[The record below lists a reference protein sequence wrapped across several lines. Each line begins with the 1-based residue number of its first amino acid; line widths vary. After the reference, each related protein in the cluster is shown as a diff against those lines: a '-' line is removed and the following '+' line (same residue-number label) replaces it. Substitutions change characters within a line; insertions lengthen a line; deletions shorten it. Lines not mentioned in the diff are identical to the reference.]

1 MAKKKSVS
9 ISSPVLYIVLGAL
22 LAVFR
27 SSMLNW
33 AMTLA
38 GIFFIVMGIVDL
50 TKKKTLGGIIN
61 LVIGIAILV
70 LGWVITNIVLLVLGI
85 LIAVKG
91 LMELVEVLKLKKKK
105 RTFLKLIFP
114 IITIIVGL
122 ALAFGNALDYM
133 ILAVGVILIIDGI
146 LGLVGAK
153 K

>member
-9 ISSPVLYIVLGAL
+9 VSSPILYIVLGAL
-22 LAVFR
+22 LAIFR

-38 GIFFIVMGIVDL
+38 GLFFIVMGIVDL
-50 TKKKTLGGIIN
+50 TKKKMLGGIIN
-61 LVIGIAILV
+61 IVIGVAILV
-70 LGWVITNIVLLVLGI
+70 LGWVITSIVLLVLGI
-85 LIAVKG
+85 LIAIKG
-91 LMELVEVLKLKKKK
+91 ATELVEVMKLKKKK
-105 RTFLKLIFP
+105 RTFFKLIFP

-122 ALAFGNALDYM
+122 ALAFGNALDYV
-133 ILAVGVILIIDGI
+133 ILAVGIILIIDGI

>member
-9 ISSPVLYIVLGAL
+9 VSSPILYIVLGAL
-22 LAVFR
+22 LAIFR

-38 GIFFIVMGIVDL
+38 GLFFIVMGIVDL
-50 TKKKTLGGIIN
+50 TKKKMLGGIIN
-61 LVIGIAILV
+61 IVIGVAILV
-70 LGWVITNIVLLVLGI
+70 LGWVITSIVLLVLGI
-85 LIAVKG
+85 LIAIKG
-91 LMELVEVLKLKKKK
+91 ATELVEVMKLKKKK
-105 RTFLKLIFP
+105 RTFFKLIFP

-122 ALAFGNALDYM
+122 ALAFGNALDYV
-133 ILAVGVILIIDGI
+133 ILAVGVILIVDGI

>member
-9 ISSPVLYIVLGAL
+9 VSSPILYIVLGAL
-22 LAVFR
+22 LAIFR

-38 GIFFIVMGIVDL
+38 GLFFIVMGIVDL

-61 LVIGIAILV
+61 IVIGVAILV
-70 LGWVITNIVLLVLGI
+70 LGWVITSIVLLVLGI
-85 LIAVKG
+85 LIAIKG
-91 LMELVEVLKLKKKK
+91 VTELVEVMKLKKKK
-105 RTFLKLIFP
+105 RTFFKLIFP

-122 ALAFGNALDYM
+122 ALAFGNALDYV
-133 ILAVGVILIIDGI
+133 ILAVGVILIVDGI

>member
-9 ISSPVLYIVLGAL
+9 ISSPILYIVLGAL
-22 LAVFR
+22 LAIFR

-38 GIFFIVMGIVDL
+38 GLFFIVMGIVDL

-61 LVIGIAILV
+61 IVIGVAILV
-70 LGWVITNIVLLVLGI
+70 LGWVITSIVLLVLGI
-85 LIAVKG
+85 LIAIKG
-91 LMELVEVLKLKKKK
+91 VMELVEVLKLKKKK
-105 RTFLKLIFP
+105 RTLFKLIFP

-122 ALAFGNALDYM
+122 ALAFGNALDYV
-133 ILAVGVILIIDGI
+133 ILAVGVILIVDGV

>member
-9 ISSPVLYIVLGAL
+9 ISSPILYIVLGAL
-22 LAVFR
+22 LAIFR

-38 GIFFIVMGIVDL
+38 GLFFIVMGIVDL
-50 TKKKTLGGIIN
+50 AKKKTLGGIIN
-61 LVIGIAILV
+61 IVIGVAILV
-70 LGWVITNIVLLVLGI
+70 LGWVITSIVLLVLGI
-85 LIAVKG
+85 LIAIKG
-91 LMELVEVLKLKKKK
+91 VTELVEVLKLKKKK
-105 RTFLKLIFP
+105 RTFFKLIFP

-122 ALAFGNALDYM
+122 ALAFGNALDYV
-133 ILAVGVILIIDGI
+133 ILAVGVILIVDGI